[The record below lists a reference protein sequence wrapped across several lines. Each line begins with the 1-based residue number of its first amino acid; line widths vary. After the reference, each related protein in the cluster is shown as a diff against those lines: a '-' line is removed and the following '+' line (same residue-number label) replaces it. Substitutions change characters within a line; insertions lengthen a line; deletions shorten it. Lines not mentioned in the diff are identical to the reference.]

1 MKLEFSLPSRQR
13 EDFFPGKDL
22 GVQSRAIDAC
32 DYFHASKNT
41 DVLIAHHHRDLGL
54 EQKESI
60 DEEMSNY
67 DQYHGKQHYGHLFA
81 FIPFSI
87 FLKDRKIAKYAR
99 MLRFTFELRITEL
112 TALEIVLS
120 CHLIHDWFLSNTNK
134 SAQNKYLKDSIR
146 ALGIQEAQL
155 KKQSHYWGTHRPAGG
170 GRYKCISK
178 RVLKS
183 LWKKRCIGAQRWHLL
198 IKSTVAM
205 GGSKTQPHRLHILID
220 ITI

>member
-67 DQYHGKQHYGHLFA
+67 DQYHGKQHYGHLLLG
-81 FIPFSI
+81 IC
-87 FLKDRKIAKYAR
+87 KYSR

-155 KKQSHYWGTHRPAGG
+155 KKQSHYWGTHRPAGADVTSASVNV
-170 GRYKCISK
+170 C
-178 RVLKS
+178 
-183 LWKKRCIGAQRWHLL
+183 
-198 IKSTVAM
+198 
-205 GGSKTQPHRLHILID
+205 
-220 ITI
+220 